1 VKNLENII
9 LMKFPSVEALR
20 DEQLEGYVPTPRRN
34 NAPNVQEHGNSNNNN
49 NNAVVPLED
58 YLELKQRLER
68 LEALVAQLAKK

>member
-1 VKNLENII
+1 
-9 LMKFPSVEALR
+9 MKFPSVEALR

-34 NAPNVQEHGNSNNNN
+34 NAPNVQEHGNSNDNN

-58 YLELKQRLER
+58 YLELKQRLEK